1 MKNIKTVC
9 TLTLVLLCF
18 SVNAQKLFYVSGDIG
33 YAGTQGDAFKDKTTG
48 EKLGSFGLGFGADAM
63 MCLDALN
70 NKFAVGG
77 MFAGSVLFGFES
89 STELD
94 VGLYSLAV
102 YGLKA
107 QYRLRVPEKKVSPYV
122 TIGLG
127 LSQFSTPDTYYG
139 ETLIA
144 EGGSAYSF
152 GIRPEIGFDL
162 GSFIL
167 SAAYIVPMHYTV
179 KSQTGNFSGT
189 AGVYTISLGWRQY
202 FSFNDGFSLSRTL
215 RTGKSGASEVTFDN
229 APKQKN
235 TAKNNKE
242 TYSAPKNTAPSQQY
256 QNTETQGTATQNVA
270 EKTRKVPQNN
280 AESVKV
286 PTNPAEAKVTYE
298 NPNFKVGEKVLYK
311 FRDRVYTAHV
321 VSFIGNDIAVVE
333 TEDGLTVNR
342 YVKDLVTAEE
352 PPKPVAQAPAP
363 KVQMMP
369 QYNAES
375 VKEPTNPA
383 EAKVTY
389 ENPNFKV
396 GEKVLYKFRDRVCT
410 ATIISFIGSD
420 IALVEMENGATV
432 KRYLKDLVKVIE

>member
-18 SVNAQKLFYVSGDIG
+18 SVNAQKLFYVSGNIG
-33 YAGTQGDAFKDKTTG
+33 YAGAKGDAFKDKTTG
-48 EKLGSFGLGFGADAM
+48 EKLSSFGFEYDADAM
-63 MCLDALN
+63 MCFDALD
-70 NKFAVGG
+70 NKLAVGG
-77 MFAGSVLFGFES
+77 MYFGSALLGIES
-89 STELD
+89 SSGFD
-94 VGLYSLAV
+94 IGAYSLEI
-102 YGLKA
+102 YGVKG
-107 QYRLRVPEKKVSPYV
+107 QYRLRKPEKWVSPYASF
-122 TIGLG
+122 GMG
-127 LSQFSTPDTYYG
+127 LSRFSTPDIYSG
-139 ETLIA
+139 EVLIA
-144 EGGSAYSF
+144 EGKSAFSF

-162 GSFIL
+162 AGLMI

-179 KSQTGNFSGT
+179 KSETGDFSGT
-189 AGVYTISLGWRQY
+189 AGLFSITIGWRQY
-202 FSFNDGFSLSRTL
+202 FSFNNGFSLSRTL
-215 RTGKSGASEVTFDN
+215 KTGKSGASEVTFDN

-280 AESVKV
+280 AESVKM

-298 NPNFKVGEKVLYK
+298 NPNFKVGEKVMYK
-311 FRDRVYTAHV
+311 FRDRVYTAHI

-342 YVKDLVTAEE
+342 YVKDLVTGEE

-369 QYNAES
+369 QHNAES

-383 EAKVTY
+383 DAKVTY

>member
-229 APKQKN
+229 APKQKKS
-235 TAKNNKE
+235 AKNNKE
-242 TYSAPKNTAPSQQY
+242 TYSAPKNTASSQQY

-280 AESVKV
+280 AESVKL
-286 PTNPAEAKVTYE
+286 PTNPAESKVTYE
-298 NPNFKVGEKVLYK
+298 NPNFKVGEKVMYK
-311 FRDRVYTAHV
+311 FRDRVYTAHII
-321 VSFIGNDIAVVE
+321 SFIGNDIAVVE

-342 YVKDLVTAEE
+342 YVKDLVTGEE

-369 QYNAES
+369 QHNAES